1 MHVVGTR
8 REYAERYGKLDGKD
22 DISMYEMQGKKIEVH
37 PLKPENWENFV
48 SLFGEHGAYEGCWC
62 MWWRIPE
69 KEFEE
74 QLGDGNKNAMKELVQ
89 TGTIPG
95 ILAYVEEQP
104 AAWCSLGPRSNF
116 PQLHNS
122 NLLLEK
128 AEDNEVWAI
137 VCFFIGESF
146 RRKGLM
152 VPLIRAATEYAIS
165 QGAKIVEA
173 YPIDP
178 TEDLSGC
185 KGYTGIGSSFITAGY
200 KEIFRDK
207 GQLITRYCT

>member
-1 MHVVGTR
+1 
-8 REYAERYGKLDGKD
+8 
-22 DISMYEMQGKKIEVH
+22 MYPMQRKKVEIR
-37 PLKPENWENFV
+37 PLTLENWENFV
-48 SLFGEHGAYEGCWC
+48 SLFGENGAYEGCWC

-69 KEFEE
+69 KKFQK
-74 QLGDGNKNAMKELVQ
+74 QLGDGNKNAMKGLVQ
-89 TGTIPG
+89 TGNIPG
-95 ILAYVEEQP
+95 LLAYVGEQP

-122 NLLLEK
+122 YPQLDK

-146 RRKGLM
+146 RHKGLM
-152 VPLIRAATEYAIS
+152 VPLILAATDYAIS

-185 KGYTGIGSSFITAGY
+185 KGYTGIRSSFITAGY
-200 KEIFRDK
+200 TEIFRDK
-207 GQLITRYCT
+207 GQFIMRCFSGFPTSHNN